1 MVVVVLAVM
10 VAAVLAVMVL
20 AVVLALLVALQVME
34 TLRTSMLDRQPL
46 RPQRRQSMPS
56 PTPSPLVVN
65 FDSPI
70 CQRPRRW
77 HRCP

>member
-34 TLRTSMLDRQPL
+34 KLRTSMRDRQP
-46 RPQRRQSMPS
+46 RPCRE
-56 PTPSPLVVN
+56 
-65 FDSPI
+65 
-70 CQRPRRW
+70 
-77 HRCP
+77 